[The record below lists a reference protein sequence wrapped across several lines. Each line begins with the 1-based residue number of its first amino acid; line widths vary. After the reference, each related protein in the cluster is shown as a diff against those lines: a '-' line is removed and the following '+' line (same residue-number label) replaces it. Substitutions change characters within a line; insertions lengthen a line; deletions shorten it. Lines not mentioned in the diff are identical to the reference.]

1 MWWIDK
7 FGSVSGPYSDEQIR
21 RGVRLHQFTRL
32 HKISSDRRNWSR
44 LGETAFWSP
53 IQTAPTPIDLPE
65 NLCVD
70 DGRPSV
76 SHESISTSV
85 LEPVVETR
93 KIESRPMH
101 NGRWNRK
108 HLWCVVGSMFGIGVL
123 VLLSLVFTA
132 VWNRS
137 RGTEGHQSP
146 VITASKSPSKTVSP
160 DDFAAIKKCVVL
172 VHVEGGNGTAFLVKM
187 DGKKYVLTNDHV
199 IRSKSAPKMT
209 FVDGTELA
217 LGNLSVARD
226 RDLARFEVLHD
237 GDYLELAEE
246 TPNNNDPIW
255 IYGNS
260 MGDGVITTLRG
271 FVTGVGNKVLKVNAE
286 FVGGNSGSPIIGKDG
301 KVLGVAAYLKNGDME
316 KDWTTKGTSFDSVRR
331 FGIRLTNVEWV
342 PVDRRQYERDC
353 ARLEQLKIY
362 LKFLLPYCLVEDVS
376 DEKRAELKHQEID
389 RKCFGADGGTFHE
402 MLMALSA
409 AYAEQK
415 RCYIRWMNLCEQRK
429 SFVEEVNE
437 RVRDG
442 KLTRANRENVIVAF
456 DQKQKL
462 KATYDDFKY
471 KCREFSAKRKEA
483 LLLARSFLTE
493 VKWQDPL
500 MQHGYKYSDEDKDG
514 SVDMY
519 LELIQELMDQN
530 VQKLNNLNKE
540 FKRLEG
546 GDNEE

>member
-123 VLLSLVFTA
+123 VLLSFVFTA

-137 RGTEGHQSP
+137 RGTESHQSP
-146 VITASKSPSKTVSP
+146 IITASKSPSKTVSP

-187 DGKKYVLTNDHV
+187 DGKKYVLTNHHV

-226 RDLARFEVLHD
+226 RDLARFEVSHD

-246 TPNNNDPIW
+246 TPNNNDAIW

-260 MGDGVITTLRG
+260 LGDGVITTLRG

-286 FVGGNSGSPIIGKDG
+286 FVCGNSGSPILGKDG
-301 KVLGVAAYLKNGDME
+301 KVLGVAAYLQNGANG

-342 PVDRRQYERDC
+342 PVDRRQYEHDC
-353 ARLEQLKIY
+353 ARLEQVRTY
-362 LKFLLPYCLVEDVS
+362 WQYLLPYCIGDEVS
-376 DEKRAELKHQEID
+376 DEERAELKLEHQDLD
-389 RKCFGADGGTFHE
+389 RKSFGADEGGFHE
-402 MLMALSA
+402 MLMAVSA
-409 AYAEQK
+409 AYAGQSRGYRRWVSLRE
-415 RCYIRWMNLCEQRK
+415 RCK
-429 SFVEEVNE
+429 SVIKEINE
-437 RVRDG
+437 G
-442 KLTRANRENVIVAF
+442 KLTREDGEKVLNEL
-456 DQKQKL
+456 DQKD
-462 KATYDDFKY
+462 KATWEDVKSRF
-471 KCREFSAKRKEA
+471 RAFSAKRKEA

-493 VKWQDPL
+493 VEWQNPL
-500 MQHGYKYSDEDKDG
+500 MRHGYSEEDRAF
-514 SVDMY
+514 SVDWY
-519 LELIQELMDQN
+519 LEKIQELIDRN
-530 VQKLNNLNKE
+530 AQKLKNLNKSL
-540 FKRLEG
+540 KRLES
-546 GDNEE
+546 GDDEE